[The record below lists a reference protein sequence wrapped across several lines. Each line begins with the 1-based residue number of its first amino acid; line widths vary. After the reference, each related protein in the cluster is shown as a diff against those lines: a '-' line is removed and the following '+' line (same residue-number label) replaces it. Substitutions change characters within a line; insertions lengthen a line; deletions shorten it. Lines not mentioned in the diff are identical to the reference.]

1 MIKYDAKRTHVWTIG
16 EFSKKIEME
25 NGRVLESDKF
35 SIKVGDKLI
44 NWYVEIYPNGKTE
57 SSIGYITA
65 FLIKASKTE
74 HPVDVQLTF
83 SIVDSEGFKSNSRTS
98 QTTFIQSKGHGYGPN
113 KYFSHSKLK
122 KVISD
127 DTITIMCEMTIKGGG
142 GVRLVGS
149 GDSSILSLGGNV
161 EAFTKK
167 YMEDMGNV
175 FHAGKYTDVTIVC
188 QDREILT
195 GRSSVFEA
203 MFSHNFK
210 EAEENKV
217 EVVDI
222 DADTFAEML
231 IFMYNLKKI

>member
-113 KYFSHSKLK
+113 KYFSHSKL
-122 KVISD
+122 
-127 DTITIMCEMTIKGGG
+127 
-142 GVRLVGS
+142 
-149 GDSSILSLGGNV
+149 
-161 EAFTKK
+161 
-167 YMEDMGNV
+167 
-175 FHAGKYTDVTIVC
+175 
-188 QDREILT
+188 
-195 GRSSVFEA
+195 
-203 MFSHNFK
+203 
-210 EAEENKV
+210 
-217 EVVDI
+217 DI
-222 DADTFAEML
+222 R
-231 IFMYNLKKI
+231 